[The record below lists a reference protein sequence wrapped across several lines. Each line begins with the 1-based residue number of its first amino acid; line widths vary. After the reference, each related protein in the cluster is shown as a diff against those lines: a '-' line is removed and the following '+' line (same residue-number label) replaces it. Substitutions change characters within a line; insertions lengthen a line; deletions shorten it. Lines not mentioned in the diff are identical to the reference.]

1 MQTCW
6 VPLVLSLVSLLL
18 TAGRTGPARNAILF
32 VGDGMGVPV
41 VTAARMHA
49 RGPSGRLAME
59 LPHVALVRT
68 YSRDRLVS
76 DSASTATAVLSGQ
89 KVRVG
94 TLGMSPETYRACSS
108 PTRLDGSPNPVHPC
122 SEGSGPIPSLLELAS
137 AKGMVVGVV
146 TTTRITHATPAALY
160 AHSDERDSE
169 EEIAVQLLGAGLS
182 FVAGGGR
189 RFFLSRAGGLLSRLK
204 ERLPGQRAAAL
215 AASRTDGRDLLAESA
230 ADGVTVV
237 GTGPALREAVSR
249 GDRPI
254 LALLADDHLPFEL
267 QRRAGGEKVPS
278 LAELTELAIRS
289 LRSHPGGYLLL
300 VEGGRIDH
308 ALHVNLARL
317 ALEETMALDDAV
329 ARARELAGDGTLLL
343 VTADHGHPLVISGY
357 PLIDDPVIGL
367 ARRFEGE
374 DRVDEDGDGK
384 PDFAR
389 GLDGKGMTVLAFGN
403 GPGHGDP
410 TAPKPATA
418 PREDPIALGD
428 GILELAYAQESA
440 VPLLFSTHEGS
451 DVFAAAEGPGSDAV
465 RGFLENTEIF
475 EIIRRALGL

>member
-1 MQTCW
+1 MKACR

-49 RGPSGRLAME
+49 RGPAGRLAME
-59 LPHVALVRT
+59 LPQVALVRT
-68 YSRDRLVS
+68 YSRDRLVP
-76 DSASTATAVLSGQ
+76 DSAATATGILSGQ
-89 KVRVG
+89 KVRSG

-108 PTRLDGSPNPVHPC
+108 PARVDGSPNPVHPC
-122 SEGSGPIPSLLELAS
+122 SEDARPIPSLLELAS

-160 AHSDERDSE
+160 AHVDERNRE
-169 EEIAVQLLGAGLS
+169 EEIAVQLLDAGLS

-189 RFFLSRAGGLLSRLK
+189 RFFLPRAGGPLAQLPRL
-204 ERLPGQRAAAL
+204 LPGQRAAPP
-215 AASRTDGRDLLAESA
+215 AASRTDGRDLLAETA
-230 ADGVTVV
+230 ARGVAVV
-237 GTGPALREAVSR
+237 RTGPALREAVSR
-249 GDRPI
+249 GDGPI

-267 QRRAGGEKVPS
+267 ERASGGGDAPS
-278 LAELTELAIRS
+278 LAELTGLAIRS

-308 ALHVNLARL
+308 ALHVNRARL

-357 PLIDDPVIGL
+357 PLVDDPVIGL

-374 DRVDEDGDGK
+374 ETLDEDGNGK

-389 GLDGKGMTVLAFGN
+389 GLDGKGMTVLVFGN

-410 TAPKPATA
+410 TAPVPGTA

-428 GILELAYAQESA
+428 AILEPAYAQESA
-440 VPLLFSTHEGS
+440 IPLLFSTHEGS
-451 DVFAAAEGPGSDAV
+451 DVFAAAEGPGSEEV

-475 EIIRRALGL
+475 GIVRRALGL